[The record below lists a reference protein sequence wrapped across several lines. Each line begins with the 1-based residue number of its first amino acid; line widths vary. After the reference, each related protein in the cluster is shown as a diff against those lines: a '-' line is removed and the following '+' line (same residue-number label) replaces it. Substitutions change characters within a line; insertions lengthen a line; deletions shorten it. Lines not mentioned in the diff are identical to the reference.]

1 MNSAADFIRRR
12 ISSRFGEDEIIR
24 KRGVP
29 GDASLKWA
37 LPHANSGFKAT
48 PRLPKSRVDPQVLA
62 LTSAGVVKLWEIWG
76 HQERPKPAAEATPEE
91 LPTELFASLERRMS
105 TSSRSA
111 YAPVHVPMPGHRV
124 HRPGAS

>member
-48 PRLPKSRVDPQVLA
+48 PRLQKSRVDPQVLA

-91 LPTELFASLERRMS
+91 LPLNYL
-105 TSSRSA
+105 
-111 YAPVHVPMPGHRV
+111 
-124 HRPGAS
+124 RPWSDE

>member
-1 MNSAADFIRRR
+1 MRALGDEFHRGSGKTK
-12 ISSRFGEDEIIR
+12 SLGSGECQ
-24 KRGVP
+24 P

-91 LPTELFASLERRMS
+91 LPLNYLCPWSDE
-105 TSSRSA
+105 
-111 YAPVHVPMPGHRV
+111 
-124 HRPGAS
+124 